1 MIAYERLLPASG
13 ANALYAEGGASRYFV
28 LVELGGDAVEDGLM
42 TSGYAVPD
50 GAAFAPD
57 VRLELLTPPNQPED
71 CRLATAK
78 PVRARGE
85 ERGPRSTI

>member
-1 MIAYERLLPASG
+1 MIVYERPVLASG

-42 TSGYAVPD
+42 TSGYSVPD

-57 VRLELLTPPNQPED
+57 VRLELAHSAE
-71 CRLATAK
+71 
-78 PVRARGE
+78 
-85 ERGPRSTI
+85 ST